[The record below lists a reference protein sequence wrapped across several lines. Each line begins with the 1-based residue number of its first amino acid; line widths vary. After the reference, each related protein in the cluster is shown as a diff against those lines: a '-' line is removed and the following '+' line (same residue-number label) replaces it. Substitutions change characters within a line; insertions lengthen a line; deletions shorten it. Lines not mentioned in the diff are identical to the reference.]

1 MKRTVLILLLSF
13 AVFPLLFAQGGKG
26 KAVRKGEAYPDSL
39 WNVLHTSMLTSE
51 EQVSI
56 YRLLSNWYGS
66 YDTHRTIACL
76 KKGLKIAEKG
86 KVTKE
91 IPYFTRSLGVYYN
104 MLMRYDTAK
113 MYLDQSLA
121 CAIKMKD
128 RREEVQAYRCIAHWN
143 YRQNR
148 YIETLDNCMT
158 VLQISEAIN
167 DTASRFKALSNI
179 GSLYRELGN
188 LDRAEYYIRKNLK
201 LSREFNM
208 PEDRMAYYEL
218 GLIYMERGELDRAL
232 EYELKANEWF
242 KVCYKTFEIYSDQ
255 AIAKIYTLKREYAK
269 AIAYTEKSIRLAH
282 EFSDTRLETIGM
294 QILSTIYREQ
304 QRYAESE
311 AIAFKAWKN
320 DSTMLDIAPELAYNL
335 AFANLQLGN
344 KKKSAYFM
352 QRYAQLLNEQEIK
365 GFHRTMADME
375 IRYET
380 EKKQQQITSLEKE
393 KRFYIIT
400 GVSGALIFLL
410 AFGLLFYRHRLNR
423 EKRELAE
430 RKVKQ
435 LEQEKQLVATLALL
449 DGENAERT
457 RLARDLHDGLGS
469 MLSVIKLH
477 LHGIRSF
484 SALAKADAERLA
496 KAREMLDELAMEF
509 RRMAHNLMP
518 YSLSRY
524 GIKTSLEDFCRS
536 VPMANFQF
544 FGENLQL
551 GSRLEVLIYRCAY
564 ELINNAI
571 KHAEATRI
579 NVQLTVDERL
589 VSLSVQDDGK
599 GFDPETVAYGA
610 GFTNMHNRIVSHN
623 GKINVYSSPGEGT
636 EITIEIELTT

>member
-1 MKRTVLILLLSF
+1 MGNDTR
-13 AVFPLLFAQGGKG
+13 
-26 KAVRKGEAYPDSL
+26 EAYPDSL
-39 WNVLHTSMLTSE
+39 WNVLHTSKLTSG
-51 EQVSI
+51 EQVGI

-76 KKGLKIAEKG
+76 KKGLEIAEKG

-128 RREEVQAYRCIAHWN
+128 SREEVQAYRCIAHWN

-148 YIETLDNCMT
+148 YIETLYNCMT
-158 VLQISEAIN
+158 VLRLSEAIN
-167 DTASRFKALSNI
+167 DTLSRFNALSNI

-188 LDRAEYYIRKNLK
+188 LDRAEYYIRKNLD
-201 LSREFNM
+201 LSRKLNM
-208 PEDRMAYYEL
+208 PEDHMAYYEL
-218 GLIYMERGELDRAL
+218 GLVYMERGELDLAL
-232 EYELKANEWF
+232 KYELKANEWF
-242 KVCYKTFEIYSDQ
+242 KLHYKTFEIYSDQ

-269 AIAYTEKSIRLAH
+269 AMAYTEKSIRLAR

-304 QRYAESE
+304 QRYDESE

-320 DSTMLDIAPELAYNL
+320 DSTMLDTAPELAYNL

-352 QRYAQLLNEQEIK
+352 QQYAQLLDEQKIK

-380 EKKQQQITSLEKE
+380 EKKQQQIASLEKE
-393 KRFYIIT
+393 KRFYIVT
-400 GVSGALIFLL
+400 GVSGALILL
-410 AFGLLFYRHRLNR
+410 LVFGLLFYRHRLNR
-423 EKRELAE
+423 GKRELAE

-449 DGENAERT
+449 DGENAERA

-477 LHGIRSF
+477 LHGIRNF
-484 SALAKADAERLA
+484 SALAEADAGRLA
-496 KAREMLDELAMEF
+496 KAREMLDELAVEL

-518 YSLSRY
+518 DSLSRY

-544 FGENLQL
+544 FGENLRL
-551 GSRLEVLIYRCAY
+551 GSRLEVLIYRCAC
-564 ELINNAI
+564 ELINNAV

-610 GFTNMHNRIVSHN
+610 GFTNMRNRIASYN
-623 GKINVYSSPGEGT
+623 GKINIYSSPGAGT
-636 EITIEIELTT
+636 EVTIEIELAS